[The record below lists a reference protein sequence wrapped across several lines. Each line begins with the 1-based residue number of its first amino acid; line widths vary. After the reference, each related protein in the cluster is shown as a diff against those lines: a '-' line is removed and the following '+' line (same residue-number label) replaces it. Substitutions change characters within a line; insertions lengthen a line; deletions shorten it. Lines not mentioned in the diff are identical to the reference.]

1 MDPTGPSLTLAA
13 FDALLALAIV
23 ALAVGATAVRDLFT
37 AVVLFIAL
45 GLLMALA
52 WVRLAAPDLALAE
65 AGIGAGLAGAL
76 LLAAVRR
83 LAGPAHPEGIGDD
96 ERP

>member
-1 MDPTGPSLTLAA
+1 MDPTGPSLILAVIDTLLAV
-13 FDALLALAIV
+13 ALVALAI
-23 ALAVGATAVRDLFT
+23 GATAVRDLFT

-83 LAGPAHPEGIGDD
+83 LAGPTHPDGIGDD